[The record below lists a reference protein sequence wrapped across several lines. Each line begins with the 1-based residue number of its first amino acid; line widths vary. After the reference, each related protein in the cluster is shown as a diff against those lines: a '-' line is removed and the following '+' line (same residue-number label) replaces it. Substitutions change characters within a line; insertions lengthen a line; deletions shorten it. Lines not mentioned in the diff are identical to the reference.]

1 VTPRLAIGPNA
12 ELAHKLQNLQQK
24 TIASLQE
31 MLEASK
37 LSRHEIQRR
46 VMQLL
51 AIGAIKVTREG
62 LTFEESTIEVHPEKL
77 DLLSEGEPQIRRET
91 TEKPSELVAT
101 VPIRMLPKLT
111 GYDIALTEDTFR
123 SMILSCERELL
134 VVSPFVEREGVY
146 ALRAEFAEAFRRGV
160 RMKILT
166 RDSESPSTTL
176 ALYDLFQI
184 FGQRLESREFH
195 VRAKVYGEFYRQI
208 ESTHAKLLIIDRREA
223 YLGSAEI
230 RPNALHTNFEMGIRS
245 SNVAI
250 VHGACH
256 LFDTFWNDAAFTKEI
271 DLNSIGERVATLV
284 QRG

>member
-1 VTPRLAIGPNA
+1 
-12 ELAHKLQNLQQK
+12 
-24 TIASLQE
+24 
-31 MLEASK
+31 
-37 LSRHEIQRR
+37 
-46 VMQLL
+46 
-51 AIGAIKVTREG
+51 
-62 LTFEESTIEVHPEKL
+62 
-77 DLLSEGEPQIRRET
+77 
-91 TEKPSELVAT
+91 
-101 VPIRMLPKLT
+101 MLPKLS

-134 VVSPFVEREGVY
+134 AVSPFVEREGIY

-195 VRAKVYGEFYRQI
+195 VRAKVYGGFYRQI

-230 RPNALHTNFEMGIRS
+230 RPNALHSNFELGIRT
-245 SNVAI
+245 NNATI
-250 VHGACH
+250 VHEACH

-271 DLNSIGERVATLV
+271 DLDSIGGRVATLV